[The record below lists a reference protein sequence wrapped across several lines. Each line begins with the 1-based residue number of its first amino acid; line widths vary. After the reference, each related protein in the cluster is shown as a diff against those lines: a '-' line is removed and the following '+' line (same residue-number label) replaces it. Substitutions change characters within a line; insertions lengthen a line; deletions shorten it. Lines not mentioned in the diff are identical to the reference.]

1 MYIDNI
7 GVGQLVPSKSVT
19 VAPGS
24 LTSAPADIAEYVA
37 VGPVEIVRVAASIVT
52 SPTVT
57 ATVIT
62 VYRRSGPNVTAGQS
76 VIATLTLPVGTAI
89 GSVVYKD
96 INQARI
102 AAGEVLAFNVTT
114 ASTAG
119 TAICG
124 FIAQD
129 DPEYR
134 LNESKMIASA

>member
-1 MYIDNI
+1 MYVDNV
-7 GVGQLVPSKSVT
+7 GVGQLVPSKSAS

-24 LTSAPADIAEYVA
+24 LTAAADIAEYVA
-37 VGPVEIVRVAASIVT
+37 LGPVELVRLAASIVVA
-52 SPTVT
+52 PTVT

-62 VYRRSGPNVTAGQS
+62 VYRRSGPNVTAGQAT
-76 VIATLTLPVGTAI
+76 IATLTLPVGTAI

-96 INQARI
+96 INQFRL
-102 AAGEVLAFNVTT
+102 AAGEALAFAVTT
-114 ASTAG
+114 TSTAG
-119 TAICG
+119 SAVCG